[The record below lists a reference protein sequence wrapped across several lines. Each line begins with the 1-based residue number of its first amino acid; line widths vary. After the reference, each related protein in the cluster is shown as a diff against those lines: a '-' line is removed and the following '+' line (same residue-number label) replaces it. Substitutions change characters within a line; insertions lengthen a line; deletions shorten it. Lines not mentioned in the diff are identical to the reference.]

1 MKRRR
6 GATFGALPLNTVAKG
21 IRAAIKEDP
30 RRETHGY
37 TKDTSFFVYPDGEV
51 SPWSR
56 PRFPWPSKL
65 AGKLLQRTADP
76 PRDMTMVHSHSAE
89 NWEQWERLTQQQE
102 PFTTF
107 SLGDVKVLRNLVRA
121 RMGNSLALIM
131 ADGRMDTL
139 SVPDNAV
146 QEFQSI
152 EDEALETEV
161 EGTKWERATLF
172 LKEIPWWEVD
182 RRLMRRFARMNGLEY
197 TEDLWWKP
205 RSKETPLIKH
215 RKPLHAPKGVEYQPE
230 FVYMEKPSAESAT
243 HSYYDSPYYEQIPP
257 ELWPVVPV
265 QPELEI
271 ERKGQ
276 RYTWQKGR
284 LEPYVQ
290 TRFLGDPL
298 LSGRIMNCG
307 AWAQSDWGR
316 WYCIK
321 YGPACDAQRACQP
334 SPAGGKQ
341 IKVCAKTKRVWS
353 DYYRKKVTR
362 CKRYAAACAPGACL
376 PEPMPVPRGDEPEL
390 PSERDVRDAAQWMA
404 EEHNMLQQE
413 AGPWLAREI
422 ASRGGIAPY
431 KRGYLKEEYKEIP
444 LHLKRKSGLRMDEM
458 ASEMGMDEAELVSAI
473 YAAYPK
479 GTRIKRRK
487 TWEDFERAAYSL
499 IMEQRRAA

>member
-6 GATFGALPLNTVAKG
+6 GAGFGALPLNTLTKG
-21 IRAAIKEDP
+21 IRTATKADRK
-30 RRETHGY
+30 RETHGY
-37 TKDTSFFVYPDGEV
+37 TKNTSFFVHPDGQIW
-51 SPWSR
+51 PWSR
-56 PRFPWPSKL
+56 PRFGWPSKWAL
-65 AGKLLQRTADP
+65 KEIQASPDP
-76 PRDMTMVHSHSAE
+76 APDVTMVHSHSAE
-89 NWEQWERLTQQQE
+89 NWKQWAQLTEQQE

-131 ADGRMDTL
+131 ADGRMETL
-139 SVPDNAV
+139 TVPDNAV

-152 EDEALETEV
+152 GDELLQTRV
-161 EGTKWERATLF
+161 EGTKWQRATLF
-172 LKEIPWWEVD
+172 LENIPWWEVD
-182 RRLMRRFARMNGLEY
+182 RHIMRRFAERHGLEY
-197 TEDLWWKP
+197 TEGLWWKP
-205 RSKETPLIKH
+205 RSVETPLVKH

-230 FVYMEKPSAESAT
+230 FVYMEDPSEESAT
-243 HSYYDSPYYEQIPP
+243 HRYYDSPYYEQIPP

-298 LSGRIMNCG
+298 FSGRLMNCG
-307 AWAQSDWGR
+307 AWTQSDWGR
-316 WYCIK
+316 WYCVA
-321 YGPACDAQRACQP
+321 YAPACDAQTACQP
-334 SPAGGKQ
+334 VPPGSKQ
-341 IKVCAKTKRVWS
+341 MKVCANTKRVWS
-353 DYYRKKVTR
+353 DYYNKKITR

-376 PEPMPVPRGDEPEL
+376 PETMPVPREEEPEL

-431 KRGYLKEEYKEIP
+431 RRGYLKEEYKEIP
-444 LHLKRKSGLRMDEM
+444 LHLKNKRGLKLDEM
-458 ASEMGMDEAELVSAI
+458 ASEMRMDEAELVTAI

-499 IMEQRRAA
+499 IMQERAA